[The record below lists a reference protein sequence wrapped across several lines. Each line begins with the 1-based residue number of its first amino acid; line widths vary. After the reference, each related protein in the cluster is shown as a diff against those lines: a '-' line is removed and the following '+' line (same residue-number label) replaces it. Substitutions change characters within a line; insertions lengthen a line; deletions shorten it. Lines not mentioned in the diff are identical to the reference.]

1 MLKYMQNIGGYMAKK
16 KEDKDLE
23 IAAEMG
29 IKDTKEAPLPAS
41 IEPNPPEFTPE
52 EVEQIRKDSF
62 PVVVEQPL
70 PEEPTRYVPAMTLD
84 KMKVVLN
91 AERDKRNYLLEFIR
105 NQLMPGEDYGMIH
118 RKIGTYPNKR
128 NCKHT
133 GKMVLY
139 DKEGNV
145 LFKCPD
151 CGTKFS
157 LFKPGAEEI
166 CGFLRLKPKFFV
178 DKDSMEALGLM
189 GKGIIYICRLY
200 DEEGRWAEEGGEGR
214 GARLYDPTK
223 DDPNV
228 TVKMCQ
234 KSSHIDVTLR
244 IKGLSGM
251 FTQDTEELYRIDK
264 DWEKPSTSVDTPPDT
279 PPDTPTDKP
288 STKSSTKSSTELP
301 ETQPKPKPEQ
311 PNVQPKIYNIPAKLH
326 GDLMEMFLPGE
337 VTWIESQQ
345 LPIDKIE
352 TEIKHRKGILWN
364 YGKGLKADA
373 RLLPNV
379 LKAIR
384 DVRKESDESDETD
397 ISKYCWADFKKEVL
411 DNPIWRGQKHDVKVN
426 KINDWKARYGNGMP
440 EA

>member
-1 MLKYMQNIGGYMAKK
+1 MAKK
-16 KEDKDLE
+16 KDKVDK
-23 IAAEMG
+23 AAEEYV
-29 IKDTKEAPLPAS
+29 EAT
-41 IEPNPPEFTPE
+41 IENLEPTEFTPE
-52 EVEQIRKDSF
+52 EVEQIRKDSL
-62 PVVVEQPL
+62 PAVAQQLL
-70 PEEPTRYVPAMTLD
+70 PEEPTRYVPAMTLED
-84 KMKVVLN
+84 MKVVLD
-91 AERDKRNYLLEFIR
+91 AERDKRNYLLDFIR
-105 NQLMPGEDYGMIH
+105 NQLKPGEDYGMIH
-118 RKIGTYPNKR
+118 RKVSYYDSTAQQYKKKR
-128 NCKHT
+128 CKYA

-178 DKDSMEALGLM
+178 DKDSMEALGLT

-214 GARLYDPTK
+214 GARLYNPAK

-251 FTQDTEELYRIDK
+251 FTQDTEELYRIDD
-264 DWEKPSTSVDTPPDT
+264 DWEKPDTPVDTPPDT
-279 PPDTPTDKP
+279 PPDIPP
-288 STKSSTKSSTELP
+288 STTGTLDGSVTLVPKEQVIP

-311 PNVQPKIYNIPAKLH
+311 PNVQPEIYNIPAKLH
-326 GDLMEMFLPGE
+326 GDLMDMFLPGE
-337 VTWIESQQ
+337 VTYMENQQ
-345 LPIDKIE
+345 IPINKIE
-352 TEIKHRKGILWN
+352 AEIKHRKGILWN
-364 YGKGLKADA
+364 YGKGLVGDK
-373 RLLPNV
+373 RLFPGV
-379 LKAIR
+379 LRAIR

-397 ISKYCWADFKKEVL
+397 INKYCWADFRKDKL
-411 DNPIWRGQKHDVKVN
+411 DNPIWRAQKHDVKI
-426 KINDWKARYGNGMP
+426 KQINDWKARYGNGMP